1 MKTLTKEELNVILK
15 LHKKWLNGE
24 ENGERANLRGADL
37 RNVNLVGA
45 NLRGA
50 DLRDANLVY
59 ANLRV
64 ANLRGADLR
73 GADLR
78 SADLRN
84 ASLIG
89 ADLRGAD
96 LFNTTGDK
104 NRIHTIQTSKY
115 TINILDKNIV
125 QIGCE
130 RHEIV
135 EWLSFDDATISKMD
149 KGALEWCRV
158 WKPMLIQHVE
168 ILKEDKDD

>member
-1 MKTLTKEELNVILK
+1 METLTKEELNVILK

-24 ENGERANLRGADL
+24 ENGERANLRD
-37 RNVNLVGA
+37 
-45 NLRGA
+45 
-50 DLRDANLVY
+50 
-59 ANLRV
+59 
-64 ANLRGADLR
+64 
-73 GADLR
+73 
-78 SADLRN
+78 

-89 ADLRGAD
+89 ANLRVAD

-149 KGALEWCRV
+149 NGALEWWRV
-158 WKPMLIQHVE
+158 WKPMLIQYVE
-168 ILKEDKDD
+168 ILKGDKDD